1 MPRPLRSQSFA
12 SPFLPTASR
21 LALVLSLAVAS
32 ACGPQDPAAL
42 SSLDLD
48 APFVLVPRTV
58 SSETR
63 SLRQR
68 ALRTS
73 AAVDPMG
80 LGDDFYLAINK
91 KELGTANRWF
101 LSSYLRQSHPAGV
114 YNAAAT
120 SLGLRVV
127 SFKQQNSRLMV
138 YDTDSR
144 KQTSDVFNP
153 ELLVDAYPQ
162 VAYPP
167 FDRLPGSSQFVLF
180 DPAAGLNRFAVV
192 GDAFASGETADRV
205 TVDLAYSQRARETA
219 SKDGI
224 TFELVFSGYSERP
237 IAGNPGL
244 GEDNVFRVAGTLGI
258 GLRRYGETLGFS
270 EAPVAQ
276 LDGQDLYFRAA
287 NRLIPNEA
295 AFAVRA
301 IKWGVSAGKPV
312 EFVVSDTVD
321 KIQADPRFA
330 GYDLYGA
337 IAKGVTNWN
346 AAFGFDALRV
356 RKATKDDDFA
366 QDDKNF
372 ILVDTDPNLGASF
385 ANWRSN
391 PNTGEVRGAS
401 VYFSPF
407 FIELADLL
415 FDDDP
420 PAPLTFGSRDK
431 PHRTLLSWDP
441 LRPQRGD
448 DPTLFWAST
457 YKGARPG
464 RGEAAGPRPSLATH
478 LTALTK
484 KQKVEQYITHNILR
498 EIGHTL
504 GLRHNFKGSLKFDE
518 TKGIVTSS
526 VMDHLDDFDAVF
538 ADKPGSYDIAAVK
551 LLYGLSTALPS
562 DAFCNETGPAQDPDC
577 AAFDRTEDPYTKV
590 ALADYQLVLKDYLD
604 GLSPVAPNTTLNAVL
619 GYVRRGRVASV
630 RAKALADAW
639 NTSGYAVQ
647 VGKVDATK
655 LATVPGYGA
664 RTDLIG
670 RRVIQRLLLDA
681 PALRGRFTNDPQDAA
696 ILSALFTEAVRQIK
710 NEDKIRSVDT
720 RRVLAGWM
728 KRLQTIEAYRALAVG
743 ASQLDAEIRAGIPDP
758 EEAIKAEDTLKYM
771 DSLLSPYFN

>member
-1 MPRPLRSQSFA
+1 
-12 SPFLPTASR
+12 
-21 LALVLSLAVAS
+21 
-32 ACGPQDPAAL
+32 
-42 SSLDLD
+42 
-48 APFVLVPRTV
+48 
-58 SSETR
+58 
-63 SLRQR
+63 
-68 ALRTS
+68 
-73 AAVDPMG
+73 
-80 LGDDFYLAINK
+80 
-91 KELGTANRWF
+91 
-101 LSSYLRQSHPAGV
+101 V

-127 SFKQQNSRLMV
+127 SFKQQNGRLMV

-162 VAYPP
+162 VVYPP

-180 DPAAGLNRFAVV
+180 DPAAGMNRFAVV
-192 GDAFASGETADRV
+192 GDAFAGGEVADRLRV
-205 TVDLAYSQRARETA
+205 EVAFSQRARETA

-224 TFELVFSGYSERP
+224 TFELVFAGYSERP

-244 GEDNVFRVAGTLGI
+244 GEDNVFRVAGTLGV
-258 GLRRYGETLGFS
+258 GLRRYSETVGYTES
-270 EAPVAQ
+270 PIAK
-276 LDGQDLYFRAA
+276 LDGQDLYFRAPD
-287 NRLIPNEA
+287 RLIPNQA

-312 EFVVSDTVD
+312 EFVVSDTID

-330 GYDLYGA
+330 SYDLYGA

-346 AAFGFDALRV
+346 SAFGFDALRV

-372 ILVDTDPNLGASF
+372 ILVDSDPNFGASF
-385 ANWRSN
+385 ASWRSN

-401 VYFSPF
+401 VYFSPY

-420 PAPLTFGSRDK
+420 PTPVALGTRDK
-431 PHRTLLSWDP
+431 PRRALLSWDP
-441 LRPQRGD
+441 LRPQHSEN
-448 DPTLFWAST
+448 PTLFWAPI
-457 YKGARPG
+457 YQGARPN
-464 RGEAAGPRPSLATH
+464 RGEAASPRLGLATH
-478 LTALTK
+478 LAALTK

-518 TKGIVTSS
+518 TKGIYSSS

-538 ADKPGSYDIAAVK
+538 ADKPGSYDVAAIK
-551 LLYGLSTALPS
+551 LLYGLSTSLPS

-577 AAFDRTEDPYTKV
+577 AAFDRTEDPYTKA
-590 ALADYQLVLKDYLD
+590 ALADYHVVLKDYLD
-604 GLSPVAPNTTLNAVL
+604 GLSTVAPNSTLNAVL
-619 GYVRRGRVASV
+619 GYVRRGRAASV
-630 RAKALADAW
+630 RAKALSDAW
-639 NTSGYAVQ
+639 GPSGYAVQ

-655 LATVPGYGA
+655 LATVSGYGA
-664 RTDLIG
+664 RADLLG
-670 RRVIQRLLLDA
+670 RRVISRLMLDA
-681 PALRGRFTNDPQDAA
+681 PALRGRFTNDPQDAT
-696 ILSALFTEAVRQIK
+696 ILAAVFAEAARQIK
-710 NEDKIRSVDT
+710 NEDKIRSADT

-728 KRLQTIEAYRALAVG
+728 KQLQTIEAYRALAIG
-743 ASQLDAEIRAGIPDP
+743 ASQLDAEIRAGIADP
-758 EEAIKAEDTLKYM
+758 VEAIKAEDTLKYM
-771 DSLLSPYFN
+771 DRLLSPYFN